1 MDPLEVDTI
10 EGYKV
15 DFMFLLQ
22 EMDYSLIRL
31 IYKALSEEGSFLINF
46 IINFLDRLKFRFLNM
61 IRQPFLF
68 YLFNSAILRLN
79 CHIRHPIVEFRRL
92 QHCVQQLMFSNTVF
106 SS

>member
-1 MDPLEVDTI
+1 VDPLEVDTI

-79 CHIRHPIVEFRRL
+79 CHIRHPHCGVQAAAAL
-92 QHCVQQLMFSNTVF
+92 CSAANVQQHCFQ
-106 SS
+106 